1 MSKPTLIAS
10 LRVLLLVAMEDFR
23 ACADPQSA
31 ERVYRSARRIR
42 SQLLDL
48 GAVA

>member
-10 LRVLLLVAMEDFR
+10 LRVLLEVAREDLNHRR
-23 ACADPQSA
+23 AQHCRKAL
-31 ERVYRSARRIR
+31 RR
-42 SQLLDL
+42 L